1 MIPEKADLNRIL
13 LTLKNSSDYDLSNY
27 SMSSVGRRFGKILID
42 FKLDV
47 ELLIEKINSEP
58 GFAEILIKKITVNT
72 TELFRDPK
80 IWINLREN
88 ILPEFEDHDEI
99 KIWHPGCSTGQEVY
113 SIMILLKEMN
123 LLEKS
128 KIFASDINEDVI
140 ETAKKGEY
148 KYRFNKESLRNF
160 KKSFQIED
168 EEENNEWE
176 KYFSIDELED
186 KIIMKD
192 YLIEKPEFR
201 KLDLVKNEN
210 LFGDKFDLIICR
222 NVIIYFNYELQNRVL
237 NLFYNN
243 MNDHSYLVLGMHESI
258 IGPYSSKF
266 LKRKTVYYKN

>member
-1 MIPEKADLNRIL
+1 MIPEKTDLNRIL
-13 LTLKNSSDYDLSNY
+13 LALKNNSDYDLSNY

-47 ELLIEKINSEP
+47 ELLIEKINSES

-88 ILPEFEDHDEI
+88 VLPSFKERDEI
-99 KIWHPGCSTGQEVY
+99 RIWHPGCSTGQEVY
-113 SIMILLKEMN
+113 SMMILLEEMN
-123 LLEKS
+123 LLKKS
-128 KIFASDINEDVI
+128 KIFASDINEDVLEI
-140 ETAKKGEY
+140 AKSGEY

-160 KKSFQIED
+160 KKSFQLDD
-168 EEENNEWE
+168 ESANKDFK
-176 KYFSIDELED
+176 KYFQIDELHD

-192 YLIEKPEFR
+192 FLIEKPVFK
-201 KLDLVKNEN
+201 KLDLVIDEN
-210 LFGDKFDLIICR
+210 FFGDNFDLIICR

-243 MNDHSYLVLGMHESI
+243 MNDHACLVLGMHESI

-266 LKRKTVYYKN
+266 LKKKTVYFKN